1 MAQHEGCERLWHS
14 TRAAHGCETWR
25 CDWGS
30 DVCDLSSAEAARLG
44 LSSAK
49 MKIWA
54 LLVTSVTQSVREQ
67 LRMATCDFDAY
78 ESWSEDLLEN

>member
-1 MAQHEGCERLWHS
+1 MVQHEGCERLWHS

-25 CDWGS
+25 YDWGS
-30 DVCDLSSAEAARLG
+30 DVCDLSSAEAVRLG

-54 LLVTSVTQSVREQ
+54 LLVTFVTGS
-67 LRMATCDFDAY
+67 LLHFD
-78 ESWSEDLLEN
+78 ENPILIPKIFMGPLVSCIT

>member
-1 MAQHEGCERLWHS
+1 MVQHEGCERLWHS

-30 DVCDLSSAEAARLG
+30 DVCDLSGAEAARLG

-54 LLVTSVTQSVREQ
+54 LLVTSVTFALICELKLSNITIVVG
-67 LRMATCDFDAY
+67 LPFIHM
-78 ESWSEDLLEN
+78 